1 MSFMGQVQNIVSEPL
16 TDKLDLKHLF
26 ILTGLIMV
34 FTGVWAF
41 ILAYIRSA
49 AMELVE

>member
-1 MSFMGQVQNIVSEPL
+1 MFLDQVRNIVSEPL
-16 TDKLDLKHLF
+16 TEKLDLKHLF

-41 ILAYIRSA
+41 ILACIKSA

>member
-1 MSFMGQVQNIVSEPL
+1 MDQVRNVVSEPL
-16 TDKLDLKHLF
+16 ADKIDLKHLF
-26 ILTGLIMV
+26 ILTGIIMV

-41 ILAYIRSA
+41 ILTYIRSA